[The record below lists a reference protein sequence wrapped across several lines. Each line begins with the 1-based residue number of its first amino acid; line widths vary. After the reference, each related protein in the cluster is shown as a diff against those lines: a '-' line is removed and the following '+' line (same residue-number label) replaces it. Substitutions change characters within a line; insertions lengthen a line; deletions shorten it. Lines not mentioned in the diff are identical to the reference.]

1 VFPGALRWRAI
12 CRGMLQPTQP
22 PHPTS
27 VVKKLI
33 KMLVHIINAHPC
45 PNSFGGAIHRHIVE
59 VLVVNGHQID
69 DLDLYAERFD
79 PVLTSRE
86 RDVYFDPAA
95 NLTGVKTYVE
105 RLRSAEALVL
115 CFPTW
120 WYGMPAILK
129 GWFDRVW
136 LPGVA
141 FHNPP
146 QGGPIKRGLVNIQK
160 LAAVTS
166 YNSPRWF
173 MLFYMRDPGKTV
185 LMRGFTRLIA
195 PGARTHYLAHYD
207 MLRSTEVSRKRF
219 LARVDQTFASF

>member
-1 VFPGALRWRAI
+1 
-12 CRGMLQPTQP
+12 
-22 PHPTS
+22 
-27 VVKKLI
+27 
-33 KMLVHIINAHPC
+33 MLVHIINSHPC

-136 LPGVA
+136 LTGVA
-141 FHNPP
+141 FTLPEGLGAIRPALHN
-146 QGGPIKRGLVNIQK
+146 IKKFAVLTTYGSPWWLGK
-160 LAAVTS
+160 LE
-166 YNSPRWF
+166 
-173 MLFYMRDPGKTV
+173 LC
-185 LMRGFTRLIA
+185 A
-195 PGARTHYLAHYD
+195 PGRGA
-207 MLRSTEVSRKRF
+207 
-219 LARVDQTFASF
+219 